1 LFEQLFFNLMW
12 QAFWHPQ
19 SVADFHEQEDQE
31 LTEIDLELASTPSSE
46 ILEEI

>member
-1 LFEQLFFNLMW
+1 MW
-12 QAFWHPQ
+12 LAFWHPQ
-19 SVADFHEQEDQE
+19 FVADFHEQEDQE